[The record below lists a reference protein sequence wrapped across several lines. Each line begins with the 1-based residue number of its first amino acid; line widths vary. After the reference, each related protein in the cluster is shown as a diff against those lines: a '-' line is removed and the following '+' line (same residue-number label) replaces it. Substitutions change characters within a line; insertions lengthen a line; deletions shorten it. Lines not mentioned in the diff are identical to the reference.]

1 MKLSKDMQNAVSLVS
16 LVQKRLEAD
25 STFQTLLEVANQAAK
40 SRSNMKKVLS
50 LPGVASAMLTEADT
64 MDIVPAKEAKV
75 N

>member
-1 MKLSKDMQNAVSLVS
+1 MKLSKDMQNAVALVG

-40 SRSNMKKVLS
+40 SRANMKKVLS
-50 LPGVASAMLTEADT
+50 LPGVASAMVTEADT